1 MGLFDVGSLRVRK
14 LSSNKD
20 LSNSEAHALRRQN
33 DNRLAANLGIYK
45 DSRNGA
51 STRSLSA
58 NQASTFDAPPAGL
71 SAKRSVSGMTPRDTA
86 RQTKLERMM
95 GAGVPQIQVV
105 RRQDHGAPSAFVE
118 QPPAFVD
125 SNHHRNQHFASAMRS
140 PAIIRTKSV
149 SEMSE
154 AHSSYSRAFSS
165 DLSNTVGGAT
175 TFTEMSEV
183 DCPVCLEPLSHRL
196 AGEKPHVVPICG
208 HALHNA
214 CFTAIYGPPEAL
226 LAALNPGSRLRGAA
240 AGSRHS
246 VGPPG
251 MCGVC
256 RKPIALGEANAIKSN
271 KLTGIKGLAT
281 DSPKLRSTLSF
292 TNDDEVQQAHNDD
305 PIETTQSLKRGNTIS
320 SAASFSSTSSNS
332 QTLPTIR
339 ARPEFTTIYAKPNGK
354 QNGKLN
360 VVSVL
365 SIDVPSRRSPF
376 EIRDHALDTI
386 SDEYAQDNGTRDDD
400 SYSDDLKRSGSGWD
414 ANSADGPS
422 AAPVDRSRSP
432 MPDARVGFTEQGDK
446 QNIMARTESPEDQG
460 FSFGATP
467 AGLPALDPTRAIL
480 NDLQQR
486 VADWKGHSIEH
497 FGPLILHDLLN
508 IRQDSVIR
516 EFHVYLFQEA
526 LLCVTEERR
535 KGLGRFISNGA
546 VGGAGASEVET
557 GKPALKLKGR
567 IYLRHIRR
575 VLDSSVAGEHSL
587 SITMDDENL
596 DQFVLCFRETGTMD
610 IWQSRLKELTEWMGA
625 SPALPAAP
633 EASAAPS
640 TVHNST
646 VRRSPVAQTLSESGH
661 KQAFTTDVVPTCA
674 GLNPHRP
681 AAGQPLTSGAASV
694 LSGKSGSHHGMQCRN
709 SRRISGV
716 SSSHQSNHGPASHRI
731 SASSDTAPFYQQWSS
746 SGGLDP
752 RVPPPSMLP
761 HSPIDLV
768 LMISVPS
775 VLPENISGS
784 ISSSAALKLRL
795 IRSTLD
801 FIIHSLG
808 PNDRVSLVAFTVGID
823 CEVKRTG
830 LLSPNRDSSRLLLEE
845 FVQNIGRPWDSADS
859 DPFTVDLSKLGGS
872 SERIDT
878 VTAVNVGLD
887 VVLGRKA
894 KNPVTSMML
903 INDTSD
909 GPKRNQMDLVMARA
923 EAANVAIHCFGY
935 GKTHDPSSLWLISN
949 HTRGS
954 YTFVREWYQL
964 RECLAGC
971 LGSMMSVA
979 LTDVK
984 VHIGV
989 PHDNCFRIRK
999 MAGLPGAIISSS
1011 GKDVDID
1018 MGEIKFGEAK
1028 DLLVELELDLAS
1040 LLPTLLE
1047 NRRDSKSIGPG
1058 PIELGSA
1065 TDDFMQRMGIQD
1077 LSLADSDGAEGF
1089 VEQMVEEIGVFEA
1102 DVSFKDPATGLIT
1115 SRLPNP
1121 GILTLEVDMHSTDPL
1136 TNGPPGLAAVV
1147 AEPTVT
1153 RRRLEV
1159 LVSEMMTRSLL
1170 LISRKNYGQ
1179 ALRVITETRRIIDTV
1194 VQALNGPNQSKR
1206 RSLIVHRSNQ
1216 RKVRE
1221 AANQRTISSLMA
1233 MMSDLDVLSEGLE
1246 HQHRSSFDRD
1256 GRNFGAQQAMIL
1268 RDQKGW
1274 TTRTDTEFLYFR
1286 DDNAASYTAWSASF
1300 ASMR

>member
-1 MGLFDVGSLRVRK
+1 MGLFDVGSLRVK
-14 LSSNKD
+14 KHKDVSNNND
-20 LSNSEAHALRRQN
+20 AQALWRSTDTAPAKHHGVYLDARH
-33 DNRLAANLGIYK
+33 
-45 DSRNGA
+45 GA
-51 STRSLSA
+51 SARSLSA
-58 NQASTFDAPPAGL
+58 SHASASHAAAPAGL
-71 SAKRSVSGMTPRDTA
+71 HAQRSASVSTSRDAA

-95 GAGVPQIQVV
+95 GAGVPQVQVV
-105 RRQDHGAPSAFVE
+105 SHQDRRAPSGLVDHA
-118 QPPAFVD
+118 QPSID
-125 SNHHRNQHFASAMRS
+125 SFRHRNQQPSFSARNLAMT
-140 PAIIRTKSV
+140 RTMSM

-154 AHSSYSRAFSS
+154 AHSSFSRTFSS
-165 DLSNTVGGAT
+165 DISNTVGGAT

-226 LAALNPGSRLRGAA
+226 LAAQNPGSRLRGAGA
-240 AGSRHS
+240 ASRQS
-246 VGPPG
+246 FSSPG

-256 RKPIALGEANAIKSN
+256 RKPIALGEGNSSKSQ
-271 KLTGIKGLAT
+271 KLAGIKALAS
-281 DSPKLRSTLSF
+281 DSPQPRSALSF
-292 TNDDEVQQAHNDD
+292 ADQDECPQAHKDD
-305 PIETTQSLKRGNTIS
+305 PLEPVKARPTMS
-320 SAASFSSTSSNS
+320 SAASFSSSSSNS
-332 QTLPTIR
+332 QTLPTLR
-339 ARPEFTTIYAKPNGK
+339 AKPEFPTIYGKQSGK
-354 QNGKLN
+354 QNGKVN

-365 SIDVPSRRSPF
+365 SIEVPSRRTPY
-376 EIRDHALDTI
+376 EMRDHALDTI
-386 SDEYAQDNGTRDDD
+386 SDDFAEEQSADGAREDDD
-400 SYSDDLKRSGSGWD
+400 SWSDDLKRSGTGWE
-414 ANSADGPS
+414 AHGADGLPT
-422 AAPVDRSRSP
+422 ADRSRKP
-432 MPDARVGFTEQGDK
+432 MPETTVSFTEQGDK
-446 QNIMARTESPEDQG
+446 QNIMSRPDTIEEQG
-460 FSFGATP
+460 SLQGATQAGIP
-467 AGLPALDPTRAIL
+467 AVDPTRAIL
-480 NDLQQR
+480 DDLQQR

-497 FGPLILHDLLN
+497 LGPLVLHDLLN

-535 KGLGRFISNGA
+535 KGLGRFIANGDANSASTNA
-546 VGGAGASEVET
+546 VEAET

-610 IWQSRLKELTEWMGA
+610 VWRARLKELTEGVGV
-625 SPALPAAP
+625 SPAVQAAQSSTASTAQPSSTSQEHQKSTATASDPAGVP
-633 EASAAPS
+633 G
-640 TVHNST
+640 
-646 VRRSPVAQTLSESGH
+646 LS
-661 KQAFTTDVVPTCA
+661 
-674 GLNPHRP
+674 PHRP
-681 AAGQPLTSGAASV
+681 QGTQAVTSGSASV
-694 LSGKSGSHHGMQCRN
+694 LSGKSGSHHGGAATLQARN
-709 SRRISGV
+709 SRRLSNV
-716 SSSHQSNHGPASHRI
+716 SSSHNSNHANGSKAAHRV
-731 SASSDTAPFYQQWSS
+731 SVSSDTVPTHQQWSS

-752 RVPPPSMLP
+752 RIPPPSMLP
-761 HSPIDLV
+761 HTPIDLV

-775 VLPENISGS
+775 VLPDHVSGS

-795 IRSTLD
+795 IRSSLD
-801 FIIHSLG
+801 FVVHNLG
-808 PNDRVSLVAFTVGID
+808 PNDRVSIVAFTVGID
-823 CEVKRTG
+823 GEVKRTG
-830 LLSPNRDSSRLLLEE
+830 LLNPHREASRQLLQE
-845 FVQNIGRPWDSADS
+845 FVQNIGRPWDTQDI
-859 DPFTVDLSKLGGS
+859 DPFSVDLSQLGGS
-872 SERIDT
+872 SERIDS

-964 RECLAGC
+964 RECIAGC

-989 PHDNCFRIRK
+989 PQDNCFRIRK
-999 MAGLPGAIISSS
+999 IAGLPGAIISSS

-1018 MGEIKFGEAK
+1018 IGEIKFGEAK

-1040 LLPTLLE
+1040 LLPTLME
-1047 NRRDSKSIGPG
+1047 NRRDSKSIGLG
-1058 PIELGSA
+1058 PIEQGSA

-1089 VEQMVEEIGVFEA
+1089 LEQMVEEIGVFEA
-1102 DVSFKDPATGLIT
+1102 DVSFKDPVTGLST
-1115 SRLPNP
+1115 SRLANP
-1121 GILTLEVDMHSTDPL
+1121 GVLTLEIDTHSTDPL

-1206 RSLIVHRSNQ
+1206 RSLVVHRSNQ
-1216 RKVRE
+1216 RRVRE

-1233 MMSDLDVLSEGLE
+1233 MMSDLDILSEGLE

-1268 RDQKGW
+1268 RDQKAW
-1274 TTRTDTEFLYFR
+1274 TTRTDTEYLYFR
-1286 DDNAASYTAWSASF
+1286 DDNAAAFTAWSASF